1 MTNSWQEATV
11 VSVNDQTPDFRSII
25 LKPKKFYDFKSGN
38 FVELALRPA
47 QGKLPRTYK
56 CYSVVSTPQE
66 IGGIEVGVKLYKDG
80 ALSPKLFKF
89 KKNNKLLMRGPTGA
103 YFVWELSKRD
113 TVLIAGGS
121 GICPMIS
128 ILRQY
133 NPGLAKMYLLFS
145 TKQGSVYYEDE
156 LNRLCSEKNINYVL
170 IQTGKNG
177 RVNKK
182 IIHGRFGNLIGTDT
196 DFFVAGPTG
205 FVQDVSLWLRELGVE
220 EGSLKTDDF
229 ET

>member
-89 KKNNKLLMRGPTGA
+89 KKNNKL
-103 YFVWELSKRD
+103 
-113 TVLIAGGS
+113 
-121 GICPMIS
+121 MIS

>member
-25 LKPKKFYDFKSGN
+25 LKPKKFYNFKSGN
-38 FVELALRPA
+38 FVELSIEKNGA
-47 QGKLPRTYK
+47 YK

-66 IGGIEVGVKLYKDG
+66 KGIIEVGVKLYKDG
-80 ALSPKLFKF
+80 ALSPKIFKL

-182 IIHGRFGNLIGTDT
+182 IIHGRFGNLIGKNT

-205 FVQDVSLWLRELGVE
+205 FVQDISLWLREMGVE
-220 EGSLKTDDF
+220 ESNLRTDD
-229 ET
+229 